1 MPRSKKQKI
10 RQDPDKEV
18 VEKAVKEI
26 IANKNTV
33 RGAAK
38 KYGMSR
44 SMLCRQV
51 KTFKESGPENYSYE
65 TNYAHW
71 KVFTHS
77 EECLLLEYVQKAS
90 QLHFG
95 LTTKKLK
102 ELAFQFA
109 KINNKKYP
117 EQWEKN
123 QEAGSEWLCTF
134 KNKFK
139 ETISLRKPEGTILGR
154 ATSFNRENV
163 MNFFNIYTDI
173 LQRHHFDPSRI
184 YNVDETG
191 VSTVQACPKV
201 FAKRG
206 VKQVEAMT
214 SGERGINVT
223 MIAAVNAIG
232 NLIPPMFIF
241 PRVKYIQMAIMRG
254 APQDQLGQQIP
265 LVGRTKG
272 HLVNFWIIS

>member
-10 RQDPDKEV
+10 WQDPDKEV

-38 KYGMSR
+38 KYGISR

-51 KTFKESGPENYSYE
+51 KKFKESRPENYLYE

-90 QLHFG
+90 QLHFR

-109 KINNKKYP
+109 KINKKKYP

-123 QEAGSEWLCTF
+123 LEAGSEWLRTF

-139 ETISLRKPEGTILGR
+139 ETISLRKPEGTSLGR
-154 ATSFNRENV
+154 VTSFNRENV
-163 MNFFNIYTDI
+163 KNFFKIYTDI

-201 FAKRG
+201 FVKRG
-206 VKQVEAMT
+206 VKQVGAMT
-214 SGERGINVT
+214 SGEAL
-223 MIAAVNAIG
+223 M
-232 NLIPPMFIF
+232 
-241 PRVKYIQMAIMRG
+241 
-254 APQDQLGQQIP
+254 
-265 LVGRTKG
+265 
-272 HLVNFWIIS
+272 